1 MHTCPGIPQRFAWL
15 VTLSIWVAPFPARAS
30 EPTPESSRASSR
42 APTRID
48 FDDRMIQGQT
58 NKAGSVY
65 LYDRK
70 QLSIPALTKIPEN
83 FRGQIEGY
91 LDER

>member
-1 MHTCPGIPQRFAWL
+1 MAGAPALAADPQ
-15 VTLSIWVAPFPARAS
+15 PEPARAG
-30 EPTPESSRASSR
+30 SR

-48 FDDRMIQGQT
+48 FDDRTIQGQT

-83 FRGQIEGY
+83 FRSQIEGY

>member
-1 MHTCPGIPQRFAWL
+1 MVGVASAPAW
-15 VTLSIWVAPFPARAS
+15 AEEPA
-30 EPTPESSRASSR
+30 PESGRAGAR

-70 QLSIPALTKIPEN
+70 QLTIPSLTKIPEN
-83 FRGQIEGY
+83 FRAQIEGY

>member
-1 MHTCPGIPQRFAWL
+1 MHTCPGSPLRLAWL
-15 VTLSIWVAPFPARAS
+15 VTLFLCLGGAAAQASDPQPAPD
-30 EPTPESSRASSR
+30 RASSR

-70 QLSIPALTKIPEN
+70 QLSIPALTRIPEN
-83 FRGQIEGY
+83 FRAQIEGY

>member
-1 MHTCPGIPQRFAWL
+1 MHTCPGSPLRLARL
-15 VTLSIWVAPFPARAS
+15 VALLVSVAAVPAGANEPAPDANRAG
-30 EPTPESSRASSR
+30 SR

-70 QLSIPALTKIPEN
+70 QLTIPSLTKIPEN
-83 FRGQIEGY
+83 FRSQIEGY